1 MTLNFIILGI
11 VGGQEILIIAL
22 IILLLFGG
30 AKIPQLMRGLGR
42 GVKEFKDGT
51 KGLGLDD
58 EDDEEVSDTI
68 SQKKTKKKSKK

>member
-1 MTLNFIILGI
+1 MTFNFITLGI
-11 VGGQEILIIAL
+11 IGGQEILIIAL

-58 EDDEEVSDTI
+58 EDEEETKS
-68 SQKKTKKKSKK
+68 TKKKKSEE